1 MKFEIYCIDNLVNG
15 KKYIGKT
22 RTGMEKRLQRHIY
35 EARYGCNYALHRAI
49 RKYGEKNFTV
59 RELRMGELTTEA
71 QWNQAERDAIFLF
84 SSMVPDGYNLTA
96 GGEGMG
102 IPSEQTRARMSESGK
117 KKKLS
122 PEHIEKLR
130 QVHLG
135 RKRSPEARENIRQG
149 LLKRKPYKLGPRSAE
164 TKARISAGR
173 KHYLEGL
180 SDEERAQI
188 RADFM
193 AIKANNIGRP
203 CSPETRA
210 KIGAGNRKKV

>member
-1 MKFEIYCIDNLVNG
+1 MKFEIYCIENLLNG

-135 RKRSPEARENIRQG
+135 RKRSPETCSRIGAAQRG
-149 LLKRKPYKLGPRSAE
+149 KPRKSRPQTEA
-164 TKARISAGR
+164 TKAKIRASRAQ
-173 KHYLEGL
+173 YLAGL
-180 SDEERAQI
+180 STAEKEAMRNQFLSI
-188 RADFM
+188 RAS
-193 AIKANNIGRP
+193 NIGRAV
-203 CSPETRA
+203 SPETRA
-210 KIGAGNRKKV
+210 KMSAAKRKKV